1 MTKEKVV
8 VQEQGAKK
16 SVAVEE
22 FEKRVEIEAA
32 NMMYFD
38 YMRKEK
44 AFEQARAYIE
54 TKFVVAK

>member
-1 MTKEKVV
+1 MTEVSTN
-8 VQEQGAKK
+8 KK
-16 SVAVEE
+16 MVSTAE

-54 TKFVVAK
+54 SKFQVA